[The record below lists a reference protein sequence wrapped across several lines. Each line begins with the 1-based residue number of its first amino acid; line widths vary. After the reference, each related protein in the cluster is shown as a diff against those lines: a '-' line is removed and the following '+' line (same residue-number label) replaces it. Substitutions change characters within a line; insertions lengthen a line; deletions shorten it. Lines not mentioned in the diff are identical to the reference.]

1 MKFFKSLE
9 YFEEMILRWAKDRQL
24 LKNSTPQVQM
34 LKLVSEIGELADN
47 VAKGRDVRDDIGDCL
62 VVLTIIANQMDTDLN
77 ECFKVAYEDI
87 KHRKGY
93 MNELGIFIKE
103 GDTGVH

>member
-1 MKFFKSLE
+1 MQFFKSLE
-9 YFEEMILRWAKDRQL
+9 YFEERTLRWAKDRQL
-24 LKNSTPQVQM
+24 LRNSTPQVQM
-34 LKLVSEIGELADN
+34 LKLVSEMGELADN

-62 VVLTIIANQMDTDLN
+62 VVLTIIANQMGTDLN

-87 KHRKGY
+87 KDRKGY
-93 MNELGIFIKE
+93 MNEHGIFIKE